1 MGFMSLLF
9 TIMMMTVKTMRECS
23 AHILSYHVRYFH
35 HHSLTALRL
44 CPFRSDE
51 WFEAF
56 YQILHDGVQI
66 VSGSSFG
73 SVETKNFTL
82 SGSEELVRK

>member
-1 MGFMSLLF
+1 MSLLF
-9 TIMMMTVKTMRECS
+9 TIMMMTVKTMREYS
-23 AHILSYHVRYFH
+23 AHILSYMCDVIIIT
-35 HHSLTALRL
+35 HSHFFVV

-73 SVETKNFTL
+73 SVEAKNFTL